1 MSATIVTL
9 LMIACILAYTGQSF
23 FGKLYSISYTGN
35 PLAATPVFSTLYGL
49 IVGISTLAF
58 GAGFHFSAS
67 PLTWVLAIINA
78 FVLFIYN
85 LSLVN
90 ASRTGP
96 YTLQNLMTYSG
107 SVLMSLAFSTLY
119 WGEKL
124 SVYQLIGI
132 GVMILSFALIN
143 LDNTTFVVHK
153 KSYYLWISLLFISNG
168 TYCIFLDTQQKLM
181 QQTQRNEM
189 IIITFLGSAVIS
201 LVYLLCTQKK
211 SSFKAFC
218 MGKKPM
224 IFSVLS
230 SISAALAIY
239 MLMLLLSMMNAPILL
254 TVQNGCILT
263 LIILLGHIVLHE
275 KITRRMIAGI
285 ALCIVSLLLL
295 SM

>member
-1 MSATIVTL
+1 MSVTIVTL
-9 LMIACILAYTGQSF
+9 LMIGCIIAYTFQSF
-23 FGKLYSISYTGN
+23 FGKLYSINYTGN

-49 IVGISTLAF
+49 IVGISTLVIGSGLQF
-58 GAGFHFSAS
+58 GASQI
-67 PLTWVLAIINA
+67 TWTMGLINA

-96 YTLQNLMTYSG
+96 YTLQNLMAYSG

-119 WGEKL
+119 WGETL
-124 SVYQLIGI
+124 SVYQFIGV

-143 LDNTTFVVHK
+143 LQNTAFVVHK
-153 KSYYLWISLLFISNG
+153 KSYYLWISLLFLSNG

-201 LVYLLCTQKK
+201 LIYLLCTQKK
-211 SSFKAFC
+211 ASLQAFK
-218 MGKKPM
+218 MGKKPF
-224 IFSVLS
+224 IFALIS

-239 MLMLLLSMMNAPILL
+239 MLMLLLSRMNAPILL
-254 TVQNGCILT
+254 TVQNGCILS

-275 KITRRMIAGI
+275 KITKRMIAGI
-285 ALCIVSLLLL
+285 ALCVVSLLLL
-295 SM
+295 AI

>member
-35 PLAATPVFSTLYGL
+35 SLAATPVFSTLYGL
-49 IVGISTLAF
+49 IVGISTLAV
-58 GAGFHFSAS
+58 GAGFQFSAS
-67 PLTWVLAIINA
+67 SVTWTLGLINA

-85 LSLVN
+85 LSIVN

-119 WGEKL
+119 WGEQL
-124 SVYQLIGI
+124 SWYQLAGI

-143 LDNTTFVVHK
+143 LQNTTFVVHK
-153 KSYYLWISLLFISNG
+153 KSYFLWISLLFLSNG
-168 TYCIFLDTQQKLM
+168 TYCIFLDVQQRLM

-201 LVYLLCTQKK
+201 LIYLLCTQK
-211 SSFKAFC
+211 SASLKAFR
-218 MGKKPM
+218 MGKKPL
-224 IFSVLS
+224 IFAILS
-230 SISAALAIY
+230 SVSAALAIY
-239 MLMLLLSMMNAPILL
+239 MLMLLLSRMNAPILL

-263 LIILLGHIVLHE
+263 LIILLGHLVLHE
-275 KITRRMIAGI
+275 QLTKRMIAGI
-285 ALCIVSLLLL
+285 ALCVVSLLLL
-295 SM
+295 AM